1 MSVSGFGSSDNS
13 MYMFIKYIYI
23 LQKKSVINSLT
34 SVMTSEGAS
43 PSEALIAELEQVK
56 TEIPK
61 LDDVR
66 LIAAV
71 PQLVRSEIL

>member
-1 MSVSGFGSSDNS
+1 

>member
-1 MSVSGFGSSDNS
+1 MSISGFGSSDNS